1 MSGTLTLGEDVN
13 RREKTAARAVTARRG
28 RFHITSPRKTM
39 AAISAYVVLALVAIF
54 FIAPL
59 IWLVLAAFEPSASIG
74 SPTPLVLS
82 FSNFGKV
89 LNWSTTFEP
98 LLNSCILAGAT
109 AVITVFA
116 ALLAAYPLSRYQM
129 RFRKHFLYIIV
140 FSTGLPITAILV
152 PVYGLFAHFNLVDN
166 QLAVI
171 LFLAATSLPF
181 GIWLMKGF
189 MDGVPLDLEQA
200 AWVDG
205 ASWVASLRLIV
216 APLMLP
222 GIMVI
227 TIFTFVSIWG
237 NFFVPFILLQSQS
250 KFPAAVSI
258 YTFFSQYGMVDY
270 GQLAAFSILYTLPTL
285 GLWIV
290 AGRFLRGQFSFAGA
304 VKG

>member
-1 MSGTLTLGEDVN
+1 VSSTLTLGQGVKSED
-13 RREKTAARAVTARRG
+13 KAAARALPARKRP
-28 RFHITSPRKTM
+28 FHITSPRKTV
-39 AAISAYVVLALVAIF
+39 SAVAVYGVLALVAIF

-59 IWLVLAAFEPSASIG
+59 IWLVLAAFEPAASIG
-74 SPTPLVLS
+74 SPAPLVLS
-82 FSNFGKV
+82 FSNFAKV

-98 LLNSCILAGAT
+98 LLNSCLLSGAT
-109 AVITVFA
+109 AVLTVLT
-116 ALLAAYPLSRYQM
+116 ALFAAYPLSRYQM
-129 RFRKHFLYIIV
+129 RFRKPFLYTIV

-152 PVYGLFAHFNLVDN
+152 PVYAMFARFNLVN
-166 QLAVI
+166 NVAAVI
-171 LFLAATSLPF
+171 FFLAATSLPF

-205 ASWVASLRLIV
+205 ASWLGSLRRIV
-216 APLMLP
+216 APLMMP
-222 GIMVI
+222 GITVI

-237 NFFVPFILLQSQS
+237 NFFVPFILLESQS

-285 GLWIV
+285 LLWIV